1 MCADPNLSFRY
12 IVHRCIGSG
21 RCTAAAPT
29 SDTQLL
35 FTQSKLITAQL
46 SCQKDILDLSVP
58 SLSLTAVRRSLAICR
73 P

>member
-1 MCADPNLSFRY
+1 MR
-12 IVHRCIGSG
+12 
-21 RCTAAAPT
+21 TAAAPT

-58 SLSLTAVRRSLAICR
+58 SLSLTAVRRSLAICH

>member
-1 MCADPNLSFRY
+1 MHS
-12 IVHRCIGSG
+12 GSM
-21 RCTAAAPT
+21 RTAAAPT